1 MKYVYAG
8 ILLVIS
14 LILAAGC
21 MNLGTSSQSPG
32 GVPGYSGESFVPASK
47 DAGWVIV
54 PTMAPT
60 MTPGTAPVPGGSV
73 SDQKL
78 IKTGSLTLEVRKVPD
93 ALTAMKGIAEKYGGY
108 LSSSSLSQGSADRL
122 SATATLR
129 VPGGQYDA
137 MLAEIRAQGKVIAES
152 LNAQDVTEE
161 YVDLTAQREAKKRQL
176 DQYNLI
182 MQKADKIEDI
192 LKIQVEI
199 ERVQVELDRLAGR
212 LQYLDN
218 RVDLATLS
226 VYLQEPA
233 PIGENSGYDFVA
245 VINEGIRGFTG
256 MVGALIILFFTLLPL
271 ALLGVLGYG
280 IYRWRKQK
288 SAVPA
293 PLPPESPKQ

>member
-1 MKYVYAG
+1 MKYLYAG

-14 LILAAGC
+14 LMLAAGC
-21 MNLGTSSQSPG
+21 ANLGSSSQGSG
-32 GVPGYSGESFVPASK
+32 ALPGYSGESFVPASK
-47 DAGWVIV
+47 DAGWAVAPTMV
-54 PTMAPT
+54 PTMAP
-60 MTPGTAPVPGGSV
+60 GIARISGSSV
-73 SDQKL
+73 TDQKL
-78 IKTGSLTLEVRKVPD
+78 IKTGSLTLEVQKVPD

-129 VPGGQYDA
+129 VPAGQYDA
-137 MLAEIRAQGKVIAES
+137 MLAEVRTQGKVISES

-161 YVDLTAQREAKKRQL
+161 YVDLTAQREARKRQL

-182 MQKADKIEDI
+182 LQKADKIEDI

-199 ERVQVELDRLAGR
+199 ERVQVELDRLQGR

-233 PIGENSGYDFVA
+233 PIGGNTGYDLVA
-245 VINEGIRGFTG
+245 VINDGIRGFMG

-271 ALLGVLGYG
+271 VFLGVLGYG

-288 SAVPA
+288 SAVSA
-293 PLPPESPKQ
+293 PLPPEPPKQ